1 LPASTSKTLTPEQRS
16 LRARCGAFAQHA
28 QHDPK
33 ETTVAARVAFEQ
45 KFLDQV
51 DPERQL
57 PEAERLRRAEAAK
70 SAHFAR
76 LAYLS
81 SRARQGRAS

>member
-1 LPASTSKTLTPEQRS
+1 MPASKTLTPEQRS
-16 LRARCGAFAQHA
+16 LRGRLGAYTQHA
-28 QHDPK
+28 RHDPK
-33 ETTVAARVAFEQ
+33 ETTVAARVAFST
-45 KFLDQV
+45 KFLDEV
-51 DPERQL
+51 DPERAL

-70 SAHFAR
+70 SRYFTQ